1 MHMGQMRLSMVMAVL
16 LEVEVKETV
25 WEFRDHRV
33 NDVHIINSNKYPLNL
48 GPPGILFFEG
58 SREQKNKN
66 TFSVIQET
74 KEAKDR
80 REAKDRQDR

>member
-1 MHMGQMRLSMVMAVL
+1 MDQMRLSMVMAVV
-16 LEVEVKETV
+16 LELEVKEAV

-33 NDVHIINSNKYPLNL
+33 NDVYIKNSIKYPLNL
-48 GPPGILFFEG
+48 GPPGNLFFEG

-74 KEAKDR
+74 KEAKDH